1 MRLRRLD
8 LTRYGKFTDHSI
20 DFGQTLE
27 GKPDLHIIYGLNEA
41 GKSTTFDAFLDL
53 LFGFGTTSKYDF
65 IHPYNTMQIGA
76 RLEFDGGDHELV
88 RLKRRTG
95 SLVDNNGQPVN
106 EGMLSAALGGIGR
119 DAYRTMFSLD
129 DHSLKEGG
137 QAIIQSK
144 GELGELLFSA
154 SSGLAGLNRTLV
166 MAAEDAAAIHRKRSS
181 STKLAEL
188 KRALEA
194 LKNERNAID
203 TFATA
208 YSVLATT
215 LTQASASYDAANA
228 ELVEAKLRQAELNRI
243 LATLPLTSELDRLAA
258 EFAGLGELPRP
269 PADWFLLLPQLSR
282 DETRLQALAETA
294 ERSIRQLSDEID
306 GMVVDEQALS
316 IAAVMETLEIGRA
329 RYRAAADDLPKR
341 RIAVAEQEGIL
352 SRSLFD
358 LDQAGHANPE
368 RLLLPA
374 PSIGAIRD
382 LMEKRSG
389 IDAEI
394 ASTERELKRANDTL
408 NRLKEDTAEF
418 DGETELEPDTQSRI
432 ENALARLTDTDLLSR
447 LAVEERSYRQ
457 VCRNLD
463 DRIALL
469 VPWSGDLDELA
480 LTKAADTRQLD
491 MWRSHA
497 ASIEKRV
504 SEHRGKLRD
513 LTGERAATLAR
524 IAAFASEGTVDDSA
538 AQALRSARDAA
549 WQSHLATLDSATAST
564 FEQAMRQDDAATD
577 NRLARAK
584 DLAELRQL
592 KLAAAASAAAID
604 RQQELLAE
612 GLADHDALADKIGTF
627 LPDAIEA
634 GPDALERLVALES
647 WAGRRN
653 TTLSA
658 RDDLRKS
665 EYELEALRSELGRH
679 STELGAALTEA
690 GARFDG
696 DMPIAD
702 LTRGAA
708 RLLADSRRRE
718 EVRANHRKAM
728 SGLTRDIAERE
739 RDHQQAVLIAD
750 AWRDAWSEALSV
762 TWFADKVT
770 SVAAVSAI
778 LSTLSSLPGVLKERH
793 DLAQRVS
800 AMENDQTQ
808 FRTELANI
816 LGQPEADIHSADVL
830 AAANALVE
838 RYNTALRDQQHR
850 ADRQATLEKLQ
861 THREALDAE
870 LAVHNA
876 RKAELTSYFGADTL
890 AAVENYLEAAKE
902 RDRIEKRMAELREQI
917 AQGLRTRT
925 FEDAARLL
933 SETDAVEVE
942 HSALNLAAR
951 IEDLTERAREL
962 YADMTRAKDKLDAVG
977 GDDAVAR
984 IEAKRRT
991 LLLDI
996 EALAIRYLT
1005 LRTGTL
1011 AAEQALH
1018 LYRDKHRSSMMN
1030 RASRAF
1036 QTITGGNYSGLA
1048 TQPDKDKEILIGVS
1062 RDGGSKLADSMST
1075 GTQFQLY
1082 LALRLAGYE
1091 EFAAVRPAVPFVADD
1106 IMESFDNPRSE
1117 EVFRLLGEMAK
1128 VGQVIYLTHHLH
1140 LCEIAKS
1147 VVPQVK
1153 IHQLS

>member
-1 MRLRRLD
+1 
-8 LTRYGKFTDHSI
+8 
-20 DFGQTLE
+20 
-27 GKPDLHIIYGLNEA
+27 
-41 GKSTTFDAFLDL
+41 
-53 LFGFGTTSKYDF
+53 
-65 IHPYNTMQIGA
+65 
-76 RLEFDGGDHELV
+76 
-88 RLKRRTG
+88 
-95 SLVDNNGQPVN
+95 
-106 EGMLSAALGGIGR
+106 
-119 DAYRTMFSLD
+119 
-129 DHSLKEGG
+129 
-137 QAIIQSK
+137 
-144 GELGELLFSA
+144 
-154 SSGLAGLNRTLV
+154 
-166 MAAEDAAAIHRKRSS
+166 
-181 STKLAEL
+181 
-188 KRALEA
+188 
-194 LKNERNAID
+194 
-203 TFATA
+203 
-208 YSVLATT
+208 
-215 LTQASASYDAANA
+215 
-228 ELVEAKLRQAELNRI
+228 
-243 LATLPLTSELDRLAA
+243 
-258 EFAGLGELPRP
+258 
-269 PADWFLLLPQLSR
+269 
-282 DETRLQALAETA
+282 
-294 ERSIRQLSDEID
+294 
-306 GMVVDEQALS
+306 
-316 IAAVMETLEIGRA
+316 
-329 RYRAAADDLPKR
+329 
-341 RIAVAEQEGIL
+341 
-352 SRSLFD
+352 
-358 LDQAGHANPE
+358 
-368 RLLLPA
+368 
-374 PSIGAIRD
+374 
-382 LMEKRSG
+382 
-389 IDAEI
+389 
-394 ASTERELKRANDTL
+394 
-408 NRLKEDTAEF
+408 
-418 DGETELEPDTQSRI
+418 
-432 ENALARLTDTDLLSR
+432 
-447 LAVEERSYRQ
+447 
-457 VCRNLD
+457 
-463 DRIALL
+463 
-469 VPWSGDLDELA
+469 
-480 LTKAADTRQLD
+480 
-491 MWRSHA
+491 
-497 ASIEKRV
+497 
-504 SEHRGKLRD
+504 
-513 LTGERAATLAR
+513 
-524 IAAFASEGTVDDSA
+524 
-538 AQALRSARDAA
+538 
-549 WQSHLATLDSATAST
+549 
-564 FEQAMRQDDAATD
+564 
-577 NRLARAK
+577 
-584 DLAELRQL
+584 
-592 KLAAAASAAAID
+592 
-604 RQQELLAE
+604 
-612 GLADHDALADKIGTF
+612 
-627 LPDAIEA
+627 
-634 GPDALERLVALES
+634 
-647 WAGRRN
+647 
-653 TTLSA
+653 
-658 RDDLRKS
+658 
-665 EYELEALRSELGRH
+665 
-679 STELGAALTEA
+679 
-690 GARFDG
+690 
-696 DMPIAD
+696 
-702 LTRGAA
+702 
-708 RLLADSRRRE
+708 
-718 EVRANHRKAM
+718 
-728 SGLTRDIAERE
+728 
-739 RDHQQAVLIAD
+739 
-750 AWRDAWSEALSV
+750 
-762 TWFADKVT
+762 
-770 SVAAVSAI
+770 
-778 LSTLSSLPGVLKERH
+778 LSSLPGVLKERH